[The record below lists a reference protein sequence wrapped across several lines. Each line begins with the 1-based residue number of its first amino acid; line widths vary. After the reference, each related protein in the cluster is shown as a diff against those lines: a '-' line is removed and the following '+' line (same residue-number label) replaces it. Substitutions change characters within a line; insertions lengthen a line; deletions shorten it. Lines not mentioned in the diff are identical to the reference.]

1 MAWSQKCRSPNRRW
15 QSSRSDRGARDN
27 RAVNANCPIST
38 TLFSLQ
44 GRVALITGAS
54 RGLGLSMATALAA
67 HGATVWLNGRDA
79 HGLQDA
85 VQSVNQAGK
94 EAAGSAHALAF
105 DVTDEAAASAAVEQ
119 VLAQSGRLDILINNV
134 GQRRRQPLEDLPAQ
148 ALRELLESNLVSAW
162 HLCREAARPMRQ
174 QRFGRIINVT
184 SIAGPIARAGDAA
197 YTTGKGALEALTRAL
212 AAELGA
218 HGINVNAIAP
228 GYFATEANAS
238 MVKDPA
244 TLQWLTQRS
253 SLGRWGQPDEI
264 GGAAVFLASP
274 AASYVTG
281 QVLVVDGGYLAHF

>member
-1 MAWSQKCRSPNRRW
+1 MNTTR
-15 QSSRSDRGARDN
+15 
-27 RAVNANCPIST
+27 PIST

-44 GRVALITGAS
+44 GRVALVTGAG
-54 RGLGLSMATALAA
+54 RGLGLAMATALAA

-79 HGLQDA
+79 SALQDA
-85 VQSVNQAGK
+85 ADTVSQAGRD
-94 EAAGSAHALAF
+94 AAGCAHALAF
-105 DVTDEAAASAAVEQ
+105 DVTDEAAASAAVGH

-134 GQRRRQPLEDLPAQ
+134 GQRRRQSLDDLPAQ

-162 HLCREAARPMRQ
+162 HLCREAARPMREQ
-174 QRFGRIINVT
+174 GFGRIINVT

-218 HGINVNAIAP
+218 QGINVNAIAP
-228 GYFATEANAS
+228 GYFATEANAG
-238 MVKDPA
+238 MVEDP
-244 TLQWLTQRS
+244 TTTQWLTRRS

-264 GGAAVFLASP
+264 GGAAVFLASS